1 MNLINRG
8 VVVIK
13 PKGPFLDWANRDL
26 ALSSPVTME
35 ELRRDCTAILV
46 PDLGSLEAALDYVE
60 PLKPR
65 LFEMEL
71 EAWDRDPTNWP
82 KERTDASFDAWFEL
96 EVHSMVWDTGDT
108 PIVKEEDEEPIEITG
123 TWKVVS
129 SPDFDDDYLYM
140 VTRPTVTLRQQDTDV
155 SGDFHVGL
163 IVGSLDG
170 RLDGDRVLFSFEAMD
185 EMDPISGAGT
195 ITLQDDRLVFR
206 LLIHFGDEF
215 TFECVPEE
223 NVE

>member
-1 MNLINRG
+1 MSLINRG

-13 PKGPFLDWANRDL
+13 PKGPFLDWVNRDL
-26 ALSSPVTME
+26 TLSSPVTME
-35 ELRRDCTAILV
+35 ELRRDCAAILV

-71 EAWDRDPTNWP
+71 EAWDRDPANWP
-82 KERTDASFDAWFEL
+82 EERTSDLFDAWFAL
-96 EVHSMVWDTGDT
+96 EVHSMVWDTVDT
-108 PIVKEEDEEPIEITG
+108 PIVKEEDEEPVEITG

-140 VTRPTVTLRQQDTDV
+140 VTRPTVTLRQQGTDI
-155 SGDFHVGL
+155 SGNFHVGL
-163 IVGSLDG
+163 IVGSLSG
-170 RLDGDRVLFSFEAMD
+170 RLNGGRVLFSFEGMD
-185 EMDPISGAGT
+185 EVDPINGAGT
-195 ITLQDDRLVFR
+195 ITLRDDRLILR

-215 TFECVPEE
+215 TIECVPEE